1 MQLVEFIKPVI
12 HRGIERAIGDTPEL
26 PYRQAIK
33 LRDTGF
39 VTLGES
45 EQSKPPVG
53 RRLKRNK

>member
-1 MQLVEFIKPVI
+1 MQLVEFIKSVI
-12 HRGIERAIGDTPEL
+12 HRGTEYAIGDTPEL